1 MSFIP
6 KFDILETKF
15 SMYEEL
21 SKNMMEKLE
30 IAVEKLSDSNA
41 MISTILSKHDEKIE
55 QGLKNDAQV
64 YKVIE
69 NLKDDNQRDHS
80 SVRQKI
86 TTIEKKLDELI
97 KFRWIAM
104 GVVLIVGFLVA
115 EGALLN
121 NILTPRPEPVR
132 MEQPK

>member
-21 SKNMMEKLE
+21 SRNMMEKLE
-30 IAVEKLSDSNA
+30 VAVDKLSDSNA
-41 MISTILSKHDEKIE
+41 MISAILSKHDEKIE

-64 YKVIE
+64 YKVIGE
-69 NLKDDNQRDHS
+69 LKDDNQRDHE
-80 SVRQKI
+80 SVRGKI
-86 TTIEKKLDELI
+86 LKLENKLDELI

>member
-21 SKNMMEKLE
+21 SRNMMEKLE
-30 IAVEKLSDSNA
+30 VAVDKLSDSNA
-41 MISTILSKHDEKIE
+41 MISAILSKHDEKIE

-64 YKVIE
+64 YKVIGE
-69 NLKDDNQRDHS
+69 LKDDNQRDHE
-80 SVRQKI
+80 SVRGKI
-86 TTIEKKLDELI
+86 LKLENKLDELV